1 MKNYK
6 KAPKF
11 VAESNIGP
19 IKLTDYMGKWL
30 VLFFYD
36 KDFTPV
42 STSEMISLGKN
53 YNSFCELNTDIIAI
67 NHDSIPT
74 HLAWINDISK
84 NSGVNIPFC
93 IACDEDYS
101 ISNVLT
107 YPIDIG
113 RNIAE
118 ILRIV
123 SALQESQNDDC
134 LMPAN
139 WIPGCDTFS
148 RSSNSY
154 IELMDKLRGSTNWY
168 FDPKRL
174 I

>member
-101 ISNVLT
+101 ISNYYDVEDKSCVYIISPDQCIVSVLT

-118 ILRIV
+118 IL
-123 SALQESQNDDC
+123 
-134 LMPAN
+134 
-139 WIPGCDTFS
+139 
-148 RSSNSY
+148 
-154 IELMDKLRGSTNWY
+154 
-168 FDPKRL
+168 
-174 I
+174 